1 LDEVIRGEKKGTSL
15 IPSLRGLLDL
25 KTSNAHF
32 SRLFELWRIE
42 NPSDAEYRENVAAI
56 RESLE
61 AMEAGRLRPL
71 ADFDAEFRK
80 RHGITSDA

>member
-1 LDEVIRGEKKGTSL
+1 MSITKTELDRFHDFAVSL
-15 IPSLRGLLDL
+15 VSGAESDVTWLQ
-25 KTSNAHF
+25 
-32 SRLFELWRIE
+32 LFELWRME

-61 AMEAGRLRPL
+61 AMEAGRMRPL

-80 RHGITSDA
+80 RHGIMSDA

>member
-1 LDEVIRGEKKGTSL
+1 MSITKTELDRFHDFAVSL
-15 IPSLRGLLDL
+15 VSGAESDVTWLQ
-25 KTSNAHF
+25 
-32 SRLFELWRIE
+32 LFELWRME

-61 AMEAGRLRPL
+61 AMEAGRMRPL
-71 ADFDAEFRK
+71 AGFDAEFRT